1 MNMGTTIFSGYFDLR
16 MQLTTVPLGA
26 GKPAALS
33 VTFHPST
40 KSLISSASFRN
51 LRVGT
56 NSFKI
61 FKCHRLGLTEDKVR
75 LKRLLGKQK
84 LTAADLLAC
93 AKLDARQ
100 MQ

>member
-1 MNMGTTIFSGYFDLR
+1 

-40 KSLISSASFRN
+40 KGAISSASFRN

-56 NSFKI
+56 NSLSI
-61 FKCHRLGLTEDKVR
+61 FIEVSSLG
-75 LKRLLGKQK
+75 
-84 LTAADLLAC
+84 
-93 AKLDARQ
+93 
-100 MQ
+100 